1 MKRIMLFFLFLIF
14 TTTLAV
20 AAQPIIH
27 VGILRNVTEA
37 TVGAQNVFEVS
48 FSKTD
53 NTGLYNHPIII
64 KIKDKSLYVDTK
76 KVISDRVALRTE
88 DNRMTVNG
96 RKYRGTLEIIN
107 NAPQFF
113 TIVEI
118 LPLDEYVYGIIKHEI
133 FPKWPEEAVKAQIVA
148 ARTYALK
155 NFAKHAK
162 EGYDVCNTTCCQV
175 YGGLES
181 EDPVSKALVDAT
193 TGVILT
199 YQGEL
204 ISTPYH
210 GFCGGYTED
219 PRNVW
224 EGVNKVKYLQI
235 KKCNF
240 CKKAPRYSWS
250 AKFERTKIESI
261 LTANSLPV
269 GKIKNIKVNDQSSSG
284 RAIEIKVTHKDGKV
298 LLKANKFRLLLGS
311 DVIRSARFK
320 IKKDKD
326 AYIFEGAGWGHGV
339 GLCQEGAKGMAEK
352 GYDYKQILKFYY
364 PGTELSQWAN

>member
-1 MKRIMLFFLFLIF
+1 MLFFLFFIF
-14 TTTLAV
+14 TTTIAW

-37 TVGAQNVFEVS
+37 TVGAKNVFEVS
-48 FSKTD
+48 FSKSD

-64 KIKDKSLYVDTK
+64 KIRDKSLYVDTK
-76 KVISDRVALRTE
+76 KISSDRVALRTE
-88 DNRMTVNG
+88 DNRMTING

-107 NAPQFF
+107 NAPQSF

-133 FPKWPEEAVKAQIVA
+133 SPKWPEEAVKAQIIA

-162 EGYDVCNTTCCQV
+162 EGYDLCNTTDCQV

-181 EDPVSKALVDAT
+181 EDPVSNALVDAT
-193 TGVILT
+193 TGEILT
-199 YQGEL
+199 YQSEL

-224 EGVNKVKYLQI
+224 EGVTKVKYMQI

-240 CKKAPRYSWS
+240 CKKAPRYNWS
-250 AKFERTKIESI
+250 ARFDRAKIESI
-261 LTANSLPV
+261 LVANNLPV
-269 GKIKNIKVNDQSSSG
+269 GKITNIKVNDRSSSG
-284 RAIEIKVTHKDGKV
+284 RAIEIKITHKNGKV

-311 DVIRSARFK
+311 DVIRSAMFK

-326 AYIFEGAGWGHGV
+326 AYVFEGTGWGHGV

-364 PGTELSQWAN
+364 PGTEIKQWAY